1 MNVRLATC
9 SVCYMTA
16 QEAEAALTHWRETL
30 DSRDQLVRDALAS
43 GLTVNRIFVLTGIAR
58 STLYRIRD
66 GAETQ
71 GQTRW
76 RRGK

>member
-1 MNVRLATC
+1 
-9 SVCYMTA
+9 MTA

-30 DSRDQLVRDALAS
+30 ESRDQLVRDALDS
-43 GLTVNRIFVLTGIAR
+43 GVTVNRIYVLTGIAR

-66 GAETQ
+66 GVEPP
-71 GQTRW
+71 GRTRW

>member
-1 MNVRLATC
+1 
-9 SVCYMTA
+9 MTV

-30 DSRDQLVRDALAS
+30 ESRDQLVRDALAS
-43 GLTVNRIFVLTGIAR
+43 GLTVNRIWVLTGIAR

-66 GAETQ
+66 GVETP
-71 GQTRW
+71 GRARF